1 MALTAPGHWDGD
13 AIRAGAMV
21 ALVFAVP
28 FSLAARWASDS
39 RDDSTLAV
47 WLSVGALVGFVLGA
61 GCAAWTQRTGTP
73 LSHGIVTAA
82 GTYLAAQA
90 VLIVIRLARGLDVR
104 WFAVLFNFTAVAAAG
119 LVGGLLG
126 QRLQARGVLPRQR
139 T

>member
-1 MALTAPGHWDGD
+1 VALTAPGHWDGD
-13 AIRAGAMV
+13 AIRAGALV

-47 WLSVGALVGFVLGA
+47 WLSIGALAGFVLGA
-61 GCAAWTQRTGTP
+61 GCAAWTQRAGTP

-90 VLIVIRLARGLDVR
+90 GLIAIRLARGLDVR
-104 WFAVLFNFTAVAAAG
+104 WFAVLFNLTAVLAAG

-139 T
+139 S